1 MINRDTLR
9 LISEILGY
17 VLTENRR
24 EKSLGLLTQN
34 FVKLFLC
41 TNVSKKLSS
50 VQLCFSICFHQTLNL
65 CDDSVQVD
73 MICLDEA
80 AKILLGDG
88 RPPAMTRSK
97 KFTPFFL
104 A

>member
-1 MINRDTLR
+1 M
-9 LISEILGY
+9 GY
-17 VLTENRR
+17 VLTDNRR

-41 TNVSKKLSS
+41 TDVSKKLSTINNLFLYLVS
-50 VQLCFSICFHQTLNL
+50 IYLILCG
-65 CDDSVQVD
+65 DSVQVD

-97 KFTPFFL
+97 NPHLIFSWLRITEIL
-104 A
+104 M